1 MSRYNHIASD
11 LQATCKGHSLP
22 RNLYVSD
29 AAFRFDTQVMLKSV
43 WLYACTVA
51 HVKNAGDWFVF
62 ELAHNSIIVVRG
74 RDQQVR
80 AFWNTCRHR
89 GARICEDQRGRAA
102 RLTCP
107 YHQWSYGLDGALLAA
122 RSMAG
127 DFSKADNGLV
137 PVALENIGGLIF
149 LCLSDNPPPIS
160 RVKADIVDQIA
171 AYDLEKCKVAVQDN
185 LVENANWKL
194 VMENNR
200 ECYHCDAGHPELTGV
215 LGTYGFGKG
224 LAKDGMAQDGAG
236 DVVDVVDDQT
246 FDAMVA
252 AKRAQWQ
259 QLGIHRDLIEFPDGW
274 WHRVARL
281 PLANGAVTQSIDGK
295 LACAKLI
302 GPFTEPESSS
312 LSVWTQPNS
321 WHHFCCDHVVTFS
334 LTPLSADRS
343 LLRTSWLVHED
354 AVEGVDYD
362 PDHLA
367 ALWRTTNDQDGR
379 FSMLNHQG
387 IMTDGYRPGRY
398 AVEEKLVDDFK
409 QFYVDRARFALE
421 GMAG

>member
-1 MSRYNHIASD
+1 MALYNRIATG
-11 LQATCKGHSLP
+11 LQQDRKGYSLP
-22 RNLYVSD
+22 RDLYVSD
-29 AAFRFDTQVMLKSV
+29 EAFRFDTDVMLKSV

-51 HVKNAGDWFVF
+51 HVKNPGDWFLF

-89 GARICEDQRGRAA
+89 GARICEDQRGRAP

-107 YHQWSYGLDGALLAA
+107 YHQWTYGLDGALLAA
-122 RSMAG
+122 RDMAE
-127 DFSKADNGLV
+127 DFSKADHGLAA
-137 PVALENIGGLIF
+137 VALENIGGLIF
-149 LCLSDNPPPIS
+149 LCLADNPPPID
-160 RVKADIVDQIA
+160 RVKADISDQIA
-171 AYDLEKCKVAVQDN
+171 GYDLEMCKVAVQDS

-200 ECYHCDAGHPELTGV
+200 ECYHCDAGHPELISV

-224 LAKDGMAQDGAG
+224 LPEDGAA
-236 DVVDVVDDQT
+236 DVVDDKA
-246 FDAMVA
+246 FEAMVET
-252 AKRAQWQ
+252 KRAEWQ

-274 WHRVARL
+274 WHRIARL

-295 LACAKLI
+295 LACNKLI

-334 LTPLSADRS
+334 LTPLSAGTT

-354 AVEGVDYD
+354 AVEGVDYEVD
-362 PDHLA
+362 RLA
-367 ALWRTTNDQDGR
+367 ALWRKTNDQDGR
-379 FSMLNHQG
+379 LASLNHRG
-387 IMTDGYRPGRY
+387 IATDGYRPGPY
-398 AVEEKLVDDFK
+398 AVEEKLVEDFK
-409 QFYVDRARFALE
+409 AFYVDRARVAL
-421 GMAG
+421 AAAQA